1 MKKIA
6 LSLLVLLGLSIS
18 VYAGN
23 YCADRKKKAAKAQAK
38 TTLLDPGEDAYDIS
52 HLEFHLEIHDTSI
65 YILPSNVITTARVTA
80 PTMSEYVFE
89 LSPALIIDSAKFNGA
104 AATVTG
110 TGPVRKIVLSS
121 PLAAGSVFN
130 AQIFY
135 HGMPPTG
142 GGFFNGITHTTS
154 LGGTHMV
161 YTVSDPWVALN
172 WWPCK
177 QSVLDQADSVDMYIT
192 VPTDVVDGSCGRLVN
207 VDMTS
212 TPGLWT
218 YHWKTNYP
226 IDYYLISI
234 AIAKYSE
241 YRSAVHYTGST
252 DTTLVQNF
260 FMDTATFNPAYKAN
274 FDSVALM
281 IDYFSTLVG
290 RYPFWKEKYG
300 MCFTTLSG
308 GMEHQTMTTIGVT
321 NTTTIA
327 HELMHQ
333 WFGDHVTYKS
343 WRHMWLSEGFATYG
357 ENLYLQHF
365 WSEQAATE
373 LRKGFISQ
381 VVSQPCGMT
390 YVNDTTTSDS
400 LFTRNQYPKAAMII
414 NTLRYMAPN
423 DDAFFNT
430 LKEYQSTYSFGN
442 ATTEDFKTIA
452 ETFFGFSLDTF
463 FNQWIYGRGYP
474 TYRATWNQV
483 GSTVYVK
490 LMQSQTCPSYTN
502 HFSTP
507 VEVHL
512 RAGTVDTF
520 IKVYNSIDT
529 QVFSFDWSSTV
540 TNVYLNTNA
549 RTMLR
554 TLGTITKDAS
564 LGMGSIEKHNIKIQ
578 PNPAGEYWEI
588 KDLPEDTGLALMDVE
603 GRVIWMGTGGKA
615 ATRIPGEKLPAGNY
629 LLKLANTSGTEHV
642 KLVHW

>member
-6 LSLLVLLGLSIS
+6 LSLLVLLGLITSI
-18 VYAGN
+18 YAGN
-23 YCADRKKKAAKAQAK
+23 YCADRKKAASRAQAK

-52 HLEFHLEIHDTSI
+52 HLEFHLEVHDTSI
-65 YILPSNVITTARVTA
+65 YIRPSNVITTARVTA
-80 PTMSEYVFE
+80 ASMSEYVFE
-89 LSPALIIDSAKFNGA
+89 LSPALTIDSAKFNGA
-104 AATVTG
+104 VATVTG
-110 TGPVRKIVLSS
+110 TGPVRKIILGS
-121 PLAAGSVFN
+121 PLSAGS
-130 AQIFY
+130 IFTAEIYY

-154 LGGTHMV
+154 TGGTHMV

-177 QSVLDQADSVDMYIT
+177 QSVLDQADSVDMFVT
-192 VPTDVVDGSCGRLVN
+192 VPADVVDGSCGRLIN
-207 VDMTS
+207 VDMTT

-241 YRSAVHYTGST
+241 YRSAVHYTGSP

-260 FMDTATFNPAYKAN
+260 FMDTATFNPAFKAN

-281 IDYFSTLVG
+281 IDYFSTLMG

-333 WFGDHVTYKS
+333 WFGDHVTYRS

-365 WSEQAATE
+365 WSEAAATS
-373 LRKGFISQ
+373 LRQSFISQ

-423 DDAFFNT
+423 DDVFFNVLRT
-430 LKEYQSTYSFGN
+430 YQSTYSFGN
-442 ATTEDFKTIA
+442 ATTEDFKAIA
-452 ETFFGFSLDTF
+452 ETLYGFSLDTF

-474 TYRATWNQV
+474 NYRATWNQV

-549 RTMLR
+549 RTLLR

-564 LGMGSIEKHNIKIQ
+564 LGIGSIEKHNIKIQ
-578 PNPAGEYWEI
+578 PNPAEDYWEI
-588 KDLPEDTGLALMDVE
+588 KDLPEDTGLALMDLE
-603 GRVIWMGTGGKA
+603 GRIIWKGIGGKA
-615 ATRIPGEKLPAGNY
+615 VTRIPGEKLPSGNY
-629 LLKLANTSGTEHV
+629 LLRVAGTSGTEHV